1 MKYSSLYALIALC
14 IFSLSSHAEV
24 TLKGFASF
32 VGGATLDSDDT
43 YVGYE
48 NKLEYDKN
56 SLYALQASA
65 DMGEGLT
72 VTGQL
77 MARGNENYKPEFEW
91 MYASYNLTPT
101 LNAKIGRIRTPFY
114 MFSEYLEVG
123 YTYHWIRP
131 PVELYAAQVTN
142 MDGVSLLYNLPLG
155 SIDSQFMLS
164 VGNRESFLDN
174 PNTQVSDYKPLIAAN
189 AQFEMD
195 NYILKLIY
203 TQGNI
208 TIASTAVDAAGAN
221 FTDAAFV
228 SNYVDVNDS
237 LVVFAGAAL
246 DMNFHPVKVLL
257 EFSNIDFEDQVLLA
271 DETRMLASVAYSLSD
286 TLLVHYS
293 WSSNLKESD
302 SALASNA
309 TGDTLIPIGGGNF
322 LPNSSLAS
330 TILATTDRD
339 ITTHTVGTRYDFHQS
354 AAFKVE
360 LISTEDTKLDT
371 SATVVRFGVDM
382 LF

>member
-1 MKYSSLYALIALC
+1 
-14 IFSLSSHAEV
+14 
-24 TLKGFASF
+24 
-32 VGGATLDSDDT
+32 
-43 YVGYE
+43 
-48 NKLEYDKN
+48 
-56 SLYALQASA
+56 
-65 DMGEGLT
+65 
-72 VTGQL
+72 
-77 MARGNENYKPEFEW
+77 
-91 MYASYNLTPT
+91 
-101 LNAKIGRIRTPFY
+101 
-114 MFSEYLEVG
+114 
-123 YTYHWIRP
+123 
-131 PVELYAAQVTN
+131 

-164 VGNRESFLDN
+164 VGNRESFSED

-208 TIASTAVDAAGAN
+208 TIASTDVDAAGAN

-228 SNYVDVNDS
+228 SKYVDVNDS

-257 EFSNIDFEDQVLLA
+257 EFSNIDFEDLVLAA

-330 TILATTDRD
+330 TILTSTDRD